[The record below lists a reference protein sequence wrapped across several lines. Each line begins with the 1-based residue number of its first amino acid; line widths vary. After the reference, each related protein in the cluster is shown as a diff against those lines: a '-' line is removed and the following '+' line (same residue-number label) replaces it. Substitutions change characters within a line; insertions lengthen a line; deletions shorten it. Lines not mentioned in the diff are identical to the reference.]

1 LLALVLTSQ
10 FEVSTLVPL
19 NSSSNEC
26 GVCVGVGVGS
36 GVEVGVAFGS
46 CPPGSAER
54 EGGALKNGVGVGVAG
69 SVWAVGPSPQH
80 DGCGRECTRLRACGL
95 AAGGA
100 QAASGSMA
108 TTAQMSL
115 PTGLG
120 IGDVS
125 W

>member
-1 LLALVLTSQ
+1 LVLTSQ

-19 NSSSNEC
+19 NSLSNEY
-26 GVCVGVGVGS
+26 GVGVGVGS
-36 GVEVGVAFGS
+36 GVEVGVALGS
-46 CPPGSAER
+46 YPPGKAEM
-54 EGGALKNGVGVGVAG
+54 EGRIVPSGVGVAG
-69 SVWAVGPSPQH
+69 SVWTVGLSPQH
-80 DGCGRECTRLRACGL
+80 DGDGGECTRLRACGL

-115 PTGLG
+115 ATGLS

>member
-1 LLALVLTSQ
+1 LVLTSQ

-19 NSSSNEC
+19 NSSSNEY
-26 GVCVGVGVGS
+26 GVGVGVGS
-36 GVEVGVAFGS
+36 GVEVGVALGS
-46 CPPGSAER
+46 YPPGKAEM
-54 EGGALKNGVGVGVAG
+54 EGRIVPSGVGVAG
-69 SVWAVGPSPQH
+69 SVWTVGLSPQH
-80 DGCGRECTRLRACGL
+80 DGDGGECTRLRACGL

-115 PTGLG
+115 ATGLS